1 MKKSPDAPGRL
12 RRLLVPGITL
22 ALLLGLYFAL
32 SSMNSDPNVRTM
44 NGLTFRVPAGF
55 TLEHGDSHNAIWKCT
70 GEGKK
75 AGYMILDDQ
84 IPDANSRSQE
94 TLEAIL
100 SDCDWL
106 DGRELYVNPQGIRMV
121 RGMAEYSGRPERR
134 YYIESPRGIMVLRM
148 SEDDRYY
155 DTGDCEEAILQ
166 MADSAAHAN

>member
-1 MKKSPDAPGRL
+1 MRKSPDAPGLL
-12 RRLLVPGITL
+12 RRLAVPGIAL
-22 ALLLGLYFAL
+22 MLLLGLYFAL
-32 SSMNSDPNVRTM
+32 TTMNADPDTRVM
-44 NGLTFRVPAGF
+44 NGLKFRVPAGF
-55 TLEHGDSHNAIWKCT
+55 ALEHGDSRSAIWKCT

-75 AGYMILDDQ
+75 AGYLILDDQ

-100 SDCDWL
+100 AECSWL

-121 RGMAEYSGRPERR
+121 RGTADYSGWPERR

-155 DTGDCEEAILQ
+155 DPGDCEEAMLQ
-166 MADSAAHAN
+166 MADSAARAD